1 MTSILKKQYL
11 KRLFN
16 QGFYISENNKN
27 NKNPPPSSSMVMD
40 IGNEVFVKI
49 KKLSNLIP
57 PDLNDKNVPMKTLNK
72 RDRDIFNNKKQD
84 EPENFR
90 RKRSKIKCP
99 TIPFEWNSNI
109 NKGFPALFMY

>member
-1 MTSILKKQYL
+1 MSSILKKKYL

-16 QGFYISENNKN
+16 QGFYINENDKN
-27 NKNPPPSSSMVMD
+27 NKNTPPMSSMVMD

-57 PDLNDKNVPMKTLNK
+57 PDVIDKHVPMKTLNK
-72 RDRDIFNNKKQD
+72 KDRDIFNNKKQD
-84 EPENFR
+84 EPEIFK

-109 NKGFPALFMY
+109 NKGIPTMLMY